1 MNNLNTYRFGLFW
14 NMNEP
19 CIFLKDLELIKKV
32 QVTDYESFMDF
43 GRFQYLIKYKY
54 LEAFNIHDKIETRS
68 DFLQY

>member
-54 LEAFNIHDKIETRS
+54 LEALTYMIK
-68 DFLQY
+68 